1 MKTED
6 MKDAIGVLVKDSFTR
21 HINEAVI
28 AEQYDGEDDS
38 GEDDSGEDD
47 SGEDDGESDL
57 SESFVVTAIKNSNRT
72 VVPVKNFKA
81 LNKLAKLNQYDGF
94 EVEDNGTTTTYAVS
108 NGKIVQ
114 I

>member
-47 SGEDDGESDL
+47 GESEL